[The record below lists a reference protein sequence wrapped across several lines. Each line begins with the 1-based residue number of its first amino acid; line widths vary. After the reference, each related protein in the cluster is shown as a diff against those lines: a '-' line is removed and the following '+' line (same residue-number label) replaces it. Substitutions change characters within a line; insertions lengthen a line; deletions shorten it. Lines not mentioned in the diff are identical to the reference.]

1 MDNCWGFLITRQLRN
16 AIRTATGD
24 DELELVEYVETD
36 GSQVIDAGFVTSDAP
51 FWMQAEAQSLVA
63 YSSKAQIFLGAVQ
76 GPGGQWLGAVA
87 TNMVGNAGDLNRTIE
102 CDPLL
107 RHSYRLTFSATASR
121 VTVDGISATGTQN
134 YAAATVRDMYI
145 SSNGSFPSSMRIWHY
160 SSSKGANYIP
170 VKKGDGTYAML
181 DLATGTYPSIT
192 GTLTGGPV
200 VANLVLQGTDEQ
212 YAAFTVYQI
221 IPTGITIIFK

>member
-1 MDNCWGFLITRQLRN
+1 MYEEYEGNDTVIVYGGAKHNIKGGNGNDTIT
-16 AIRTATGD
+16 
-24 DELELVEYVETD
+24 LEN
-36 GSQVIDAGFVTSDAP
+36 GAGNDQT
-51 FWMQAEAQSLVA
+51 VA
-63 YSSKAQIFLGAVQ
+63 
-76 GPGGQWLGAVA
+76 
-87 TNMVGNAGDLNRTIE
+87 
-102 CDPLL
+102 CDPLQ
-107 RHSYRLTFSATASR
+107 RHSYRLTFESAGKSR
-121 VTVDGISATGTQN
+121 AAVDGVSASGTQN
-134 YAAATVRDMYI
+134 CDTPSRDMYI